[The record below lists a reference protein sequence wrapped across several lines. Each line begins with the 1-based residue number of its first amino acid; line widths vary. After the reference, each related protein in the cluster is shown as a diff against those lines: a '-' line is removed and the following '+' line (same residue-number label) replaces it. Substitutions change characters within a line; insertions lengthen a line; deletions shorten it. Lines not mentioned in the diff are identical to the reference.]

1 MNQYINIAILPFV
14 TSFLISLL
22 ATPIAI
28 KLAWKFKILDDPAK
42 HKHAKVIHDKPI
54 PRGGGLPIYI
64 SILISTLIFLPLDKH
79 ITAILAGLTII
90 LIMGLTDDYLLSRGR
105 EFSPFIRLGIQIL
118 SALIPIAA
126 GIGIA
131 FLTNPFGGII
141 DLSQPRLSFSLL
153 GDSKSIWLLADLF
166 ALVWIVT
173 MMNFVNIGAKGVDG
187 QLSGVVIIAALTI
200 AGFSLRYSAD
210 ITQWPII
217 ILASITAG
225 SFLGFLPYHVYPQ
238 KIMPSFAG
246 SNIAG
251 YMLAVLSILSTAK
264 VGTLAVVLAVPL
276 IDTGYVIV
284 RRLLAGKSPFWG
296 DKGHLHHRLLDMGV
310 SKPMVAIFYWII
322 TGALGIAALSLNTE
336 RKLYTIVGIAILI
349 AGVIL
354 WSTYRQSSKS

>member
-1 MNQYINIAILPFV
+1 MNEYLKISILPFFL
-14 TSFLISLL
+14 SFIISYLL
-22 ATPIAI
+22 TPLAI
-28 KLAWKFKILDDPAK
+28 KLAWKLKILDDPAK
-42 HKHAKVIHDKPI
+42 HKHAKVIHSEPI
-54 PRGGGLPIYI
+54 PRGGGLPIYL
-64 SILISTLIFLPLDKH
+64 SILISTVVFLPLDRH
-79 ITAILAGLTII
+79 IIAILVGLTVI
-90 LIMGLTDDYLLSRGR
+90 LAMGLTDDYLLSRGH

-141 DLSQPRLSFSLL
+141 DLSQPRINFNLL
-153 GDSKSIWLLADLF
+153 GDEKSIWILADIF
-166 ALVWIVT
+166 ALLWIVT

-187 QLSGVVIIAALTI
+187 QLSGVVVIAALTI

-210 ITQWPII
+210 ITQWPVI

-225 SFLGFLPYHVYPQ
+225 SFFGFLPYHVYPQ

-284 RRLLAGKSPFWG
+284 RRLLAGKSPVWG
-296 DKGHLHHRLLDMGV
+296 DRGHLHHRLLDMGV
-310 SKPMVAIFYWII
+310 NRSMVAVFYWIV
-322 TGALGIAALSLNTE
+322 TAALGFAALSLNTE
-336 RKLYTIVGIAILI
+336 RKLYTIVGVGILV